1 MNQAVI
7 GVGSNIDPVLNIGRA
22 KEKIGEHWRILAESR
37 FVETEPIG
45 YSHQPNFI
53 NGALLI
59 ETSTDRR
66 TLERGLKI
74 IERELGRRRDA
85 NRHGPR
91 TIDLDLV
98 VWNGCVVDGDVYDRD
113 FLRNSIEEVLPRID
127 LERP

>member
-7 GVGSNIDPVLNIGRA
+7 GVGSNIDPLLNIGKA
-22 KEKIGEHWRILAESR
+22 KEKIAEHWRIVAESR

-45 YSHQPNFI
+45 YSQQPNFI
-53 NGALLI
+53 NGTLLI

-66 TLERGLKI
+66 RLEHRLKL
-74 IERELGRRRDA
+74 IEQELGRRRDG

-98 VWNGCVVDGDVYDRD
+98 VWNGCVVDGDVYTRD
-113 FLRNSIEEVLPRID
+113 FLRDSVREVLPRID